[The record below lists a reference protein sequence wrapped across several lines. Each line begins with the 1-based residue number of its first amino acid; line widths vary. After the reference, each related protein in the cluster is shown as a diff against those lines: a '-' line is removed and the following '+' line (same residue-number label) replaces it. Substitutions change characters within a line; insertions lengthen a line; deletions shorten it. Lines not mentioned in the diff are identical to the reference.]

1 MENNDQPVYVCMYVC
16 MYVCVCMS
24 VCMYVCLSVCMYVC
38 MYVCMHVCMY
48 ACMHACMYACMY
60 VFMYACMLACM
71 HAFMHVHIYV
81 YMYMHKSIYIYM
93 CVFVY
98 CRHCLVLIQ
107 HITIA
112 NLRSYGYIIYK
123 WTMFHSHL
131 KLPKGISPHYI
142 IPVIYIYIYPMT
154 GVRLQ
159 GPPDVQPNPSGLLSH
174 GLRALLTHIQR
185 SCALLLLG

>member
-1 MENNDQPVYVCMYVC
+1 

-24 VCMYVCLSVCMYVC
+24 VCMYVCMYVCMCVCMHACMYVC
-38 MYVCMHVCMY
+38 MYVCMHVCMRV
-48 ACMHACMYACMY
+48 CMY
-60 VFMYACMLACM
+60 VC
-71 HAFMHVHIYV
+71 IYV
-81 YMYMHKSIYIYM
+81 CMYIYMYICTCINLYIYIYV

-142 IPVIYIYIYPMT
+142 IPVIYIYPMT